1 MEKIYDVLILGGGPA
16 GYTAAM
22 YAARA
27 GLSTAVIERMNV
39 GGQMALTDQI
49 DNYPGMPQGIDGF
62 SLGQAMKEGADLA
75 GAETL
80 FAEIQSVELR
90 TEIKTVHT
98 DSGSFQGRTV
108 ILATGT
114 HHRHLGLADE
124 ELLTGRGVHYCA
136 TCDAMFY
143 RGKTVVV
150 VGGGNS
156 AVAAARVLSRLSQK
170 VILVHRRDSL
180 RAGKA
185 EQAAL
190 EGKVEYRMHSR
201 IKELVHE
208 GKLKAVVLENVQT
221 GQEETL
227 PCDGLFVSIGQSPNT
242 ELFAKELHLDEQG
255 YILTGEDCHTKLP
268 GVFAAGDLRKKPLR
282 QVITAASDG
291 AIAAQEAEA
300 YLTGLQGL

>member
-1 MEKIYDVLILGGGPA
+1 MQTHYDILILGGGPA

-62 SLGQAMKEGADLA
+62 TLGQSMKEGADLA
-75 GAETL
+75 GAQSI
-80 FAEIQSVELR
+80 FAEITAVDLAP
-90 TEIKTVHT
+90 EIKTIHT
-98 DSGSFQGRTV
+98 DSGSFTARAV

-114 HHRHLGLADE
+114 RHRHLGIEDE

-143 RGKTVVV
+143 RNKTVVV

-156 AVAAARVLSRLSQK
+156 AAAAARVLSRLSKK

-190 EGKVEYRMHSR
+190 TDAVELRMNRKVTKL
-201 IKELVHE
+201 IHE
-208 GKLKAVVLENVQT
+208 GRLQAVILADVNT
-221 GQEETL
+221 GEEERID
-227 PCDGLFVSIGQSPNT
+227 CDGLFVSIGQSPNT
-242 ELFAKELHLDEQG
+242 ELFTGQLQLDEG
-255 YILTGEDCHTKLP
+255 GFLPAGEDTHTELP
-268 GVFAAGDLRKKPLR
+268 GVFAAGDVRRKALR
-282 QVITAASDG
+282 QVITAAADG
-291 AIAAQEAEA
+291 AVAAHEAEQ
-300 YLTGLQGL
+300 YLTQIN

>member
-1 MEKIYDVLILGGGPA
+1 MQTHYDILILGGGPA

-49 DNYPGMPQGIDGF
+49 DNYPGIPQGIDGF
-62 SLGQAMKEGADLA
+62 TLGQSMKEGADLA
-75 GAETL
+75 GAQSI
-80 FAEIQSVELR
+80 FAEITAVDLASE
-90 TEIKTVHT
+90 TKTIHT
-98 DSGSFQGRTV
+98 DSGSFTARAV

-114 HHRHLGLADE
+114 RHRHLGVEDE

-143 RGKTVVV
+143 RNKTVVV

-156 AVAAARVLSRLSQK
+156 AAAAARVLSRLSKK

-190 EGKVEYRMHSR
+190 TDAVELRMNRKVTKL
-201 IKELVHE
+201 IHE
-208 GKLKAVVLENVQT
+208 GRLQAVILADVNT
-221 GQEETL
+221 GEEERID
-227 PCDGLFVSIGQSPNT
+227 CDGLFVSIGQSPNT
-242 ELFAKELHLDEQG
+242 ELFAEQLQLDEG
-255 YILTGEDCHTKLP
+255 GFLPAGEDTHTELA
-268 GVFAAGDLRKKPLR
+268 GVFAAGDVRRKALR
-282 QVITAASDG
+282 QVITAAADG
-291 AIAAQEAEA
+291 AVAAHEAEQ
-300 YLTGLQGL
+300 YLTQIN